1 MMPLEETIRWNDEI
15 EFQEI
20 FNDSIPVTLED
31 LMESITE
38 INIISTQQ
46 GESGKGLTKEETT
59 ILAKVL
65 EKSKKKLK
73 ELNLDKL
80 KSQQRT

>member
-1 MMPLEETIRWNDEI
+1 MPLEETIRWNDEI

>member
-1 MMPLEETIRWNDEI
+1 MIPLEKTIKWNDEI

-38 INIISTQQ
+38 INIIPTQQ
-46 GESGKGLTKEETT
+46 GKLGEGLTKEETA
-59 ILAKVL
+59 ILANVL
-65 EKSKKKLK
+65 VKSKKKLK
-73 ELNLDKL
+73 ELNSDKL